1 MGPLGLIWKQKFI
14 MATLAWLIVL
24 ACSPLARWQE
34 VDQQQTVTTKPT
46 SEDENDVLNI
56 NKAYEKLQTLP
67 GYRLESEH
75 VVRDNE
81 NNQTTR
87 ETIINQYDSSG
98 NAHILIQHPD
108 GQQSE
113 VYFVDG
119 HTYIFETEYEGWVNL
134 GAVPPTEIPQAS
146 DEVTLA
152 SLKLTKELRQRLTQP
167 EGGPIK
173 QGHEML
179 LDRSVTRYAITDTLD
194 TLGQEP
200 ASPPIHLRGS
210 LWVDDQTGAVIK
222 SEMFLYENEKNLP
235 IQELGLEV
243 SHIGNVPPITVPT
256 PVVDPTAMAAATATA
271 TALVQ
276 TVLPAK
282 LNYQGQPVDFEIVPL
297 RVKQVPDS
305 SPRSGEVR
313 LVLRQLPDSLFQEAS
328 FEPFLAQL
336 RERLTLS
343 IPERNL
349 IITSS
354 GFRLEERD
362 SKNRTLEVLYFFNA
376 DLEDLRYVELI
387 LSGQGNPIFAPV
399 PVE

>member
-1 MGPLGLIWKQKFI
+1 
-14 MATLAWLIVL
+14 
-24 ACSPLARWQE
+24 
-34 VDQQQTVTTKPT
+34 
-46 SEDENDVLNI
+46 
-56 NKAYEKLQTLP
+56 
-67 GYRLESEH
+67 
-75 VVRDNE
+75 
-81 NNQTTR
+81 
-87 ETIINQYDSSG
+87 
-98 NAHILIQHPD
+98 
-108 GQQSE
+108 
-113 VYFVDG
+113 
-119 HTYIFETEYEGWVNL
+119 
-134 GAVPPTEIPQAS
+134 
-146 DEVTLA
+146 
-152 SLKLTKELRQRLTQP
+152 
-167 EGGPIK
+167 
-173 QGHEML
+173 
-179 LDRSVTRYAITDTLD
+179 
-194 TLGQEP
+194 
-200 ASPPIHLRGS
+200 
-210 LWVDDQTGAVIK
+210 
-222 SEMFLYENEKNLP
+222 
-235 IQELGLEV
+235 
-243 SHIGNVPPITVPT
+243 
-256 PVVDPTAMAAATATA
+256 MAAATATA